1 MQVHSQ
7 PIQEFQGKD
16 TVQKTPTGIPAGVQ
30 GQCGRPSGL
39 SFEDVRVHYAA
50 GREQR
55 PSHAARQE
63 QTPAAAKLQAMPGQ
77 GVVQL
82 WDPTLTPL
90 NYLRANLTTLGSA
103 ASGMA
108 DANRNLANRRGRALF
123 PNRRRALFPGRR
135 RALFPGRGRYSHSE
149 ILRASLVNDARIMDP
164 TQSGITN
171 QAHHIVET
179 SNQYGQRLLNRYG
192 IDPDSAVNGV
202 LLPTRE
208 TDDTGNTSIHL
219 GSHSAAYTAGINAAL
234 NKAVADARAAAPR
247 GQQAQVRE
255 RAAVIRKLQAIRN
268 VLLTQN
274 VPLNGSSDP
283 TFDPVTQSGETI
295 SDIFRRTGLT

>member
-1 MQVHSQ
+1 MQAHSQ

-16 TVQKTPTGIPAGVQ
+16 TVQKMPAGIPTGVQ

-39 SFEDVRVHYAA
+39 SFEDVRVHYAS

-55 PSHAARQE
+55 PGHMIRQE

-82 WDPTLTPL
+82 WDPSLTPI
-90 NYLRANLTTLGSA
+90 NYWGVDHTTLGRTASRMA
-103 ASGMA
+103 A
-108 DANRNLANRRGRALF
+108 ANRNLANRRRRAPF
-123 PNRRRALFPGRR
+123 PNRRRG
-135 RALFPGRGRYSHSE
+135 LFPGRGRYSHSE
-149 ILRASLVNDARIMDP
+149 ILRASLVRDALVIDP
-164 TQSGITN
+164 IHAGITN

-179 SNQYGQRLLNRYG
+179 SNRYG

-202 LLPTRE
+202 LLPTHE

-247 GQQAQVRE
+247 GQQRRLQE
-255 RAAVIRKLQAIRN
+255 RAAVIRKLQDIRT
-268 VLLTQN
+268 VLLTEN

-283 TFDPVTQSGETI
+283 TFDPVTASGETI

>member
-1 MQVHSQ
+1 MQAHSQ

-16 TVQKTPTGIPAGVQ
+16 TVQKMPAGIPAGVQ

-39 SFEDVRVHYAA
+39 SFEDVRVHYAS

-55 PSHAARQE
+55 PSHMIRQE
-63 QTPAAAKLQAMPGQ
+63 QVPAAAKLQAMPGQ

-82 WDPTLTPL
+82 WDPSLTPI
-90 NYLRANLTTLGSA
+90 NYLGVDHTTLGRTASRMA
-103 ASGMA
+103 A
-108 DANRNLANRRGRALF
+108 ANRNLANRRRRAPF
-123 PNRRRALFPGRR
+123 PNRRRL
-135 RALFPGRGRYSHSE
+135 LFPGRGRYSHSE
-149 ILRASLVNDARIMDP
+149 ILRAALVRDARVMDP
-164 TQSGITN
+164 IQSGITN

-179 SNQYGQRLLNRYG
+179 SNRYGQLLLNRYG

-202 LLPTRE
+202 LLPTHE
-208 TDDTGNTSIHL
+208 TADTGNTSIHL
-219 GSHSAAYTAGINAAL
+219 GSHSAAYTAEINAAL

-247 GQQAQVRE
+247 GQQRRIQE
-255 RAAVIRKLQAIRN
+255 RAAVIRKLQDIRT
-268 VLLTQN
+268 VLLTEN

-283 TFDPVTQSGETI
+283 TFDPVTASGETI